1 MAKVV
6 LSDQAVADLDRL
18 TNPILAR
25 VQATIERLDK
35 WPSVSGKKPL
45 RGAMKGAF
53 RLRTGDWR
61 VVVRPA
67 GDVIWIIR
75 IDNRKDVYED

>member
-6 LSDQAVADLDRL
+6 LSERAVADLARL

-25 VQATIERLDK
+25 IQAILERLEK
-35 WPSVSGKKPL
+35 WPAVSGKKPL
-45 RGAMKGAF
+45 RGALKGCF
-53 RLRTGDWR
+53 RFRTGDWR

-67 GDVIWIIR
+67 GEMIWIVC